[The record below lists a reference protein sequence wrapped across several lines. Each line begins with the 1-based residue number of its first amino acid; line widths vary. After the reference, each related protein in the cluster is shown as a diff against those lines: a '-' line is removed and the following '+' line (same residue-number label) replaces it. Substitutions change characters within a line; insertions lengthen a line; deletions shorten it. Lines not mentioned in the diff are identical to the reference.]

1 MSTEILMAFLIGVV
15 AAALLVGLTIFLTL
29 YIRGRAESGGTV
41 KKSKKKGAKKGGG
54 ARGGSMERKGE
65 YSIRL
70 SDNRKSGKAWQ
81 YQLRDNEELL
91 IGRGDECDL
100 QLSDK
105 TVSHLHCKIMIGERG
120 LEVAD
125 MGAKK
130 RTKQNG
136 VLVYDGSPLK
146 RGDILSLGHEELLVE
161 SIQHMGQ
168 EKPGDDYE
176 YGEADRERERERNVR
191 QHQDINRDR
200 NPESGRP
207 SHAVVDDTQ
216 AASPWN
222 ASARGRE
229 WRESGDNAHRR
240 GGNQSAYDP
249 LDDTQAA
256 SPWNASARGREWR
269 VGESESQ
276 KQNGNQGAQA
286 AHDPLDDT
294 QAASSWNRRH
304 EN

>member
-1 MSTEILMAFLIGVV
+1 MSTEILIAFLIGVV

-29 YIRGRAESGGTV
+29 YIRGRAESGGTG
-41 KKSKKKGAKKGGG
+41 KKPKNKKGKNGKSPTGGLIK
-54 ARGGSMERKGE
+54 RKGE

-81 YQLRDNEELL
+81 YQLCDNEELL

-146 RGDILSLGHEELLVE
+146 RGDVLSLGHEELLVE

-168 EKPGDDYE
+168 EEPGDDYG
-176 YGEADRERERERNVR
+176 YGEADRERERNAR

-207 SHAVVDDTQ
+207 AHAVVDDTQ

-222 ASARGRE
+222 ASAK
-229 WRESGDNAHRR
+229 
-240 GGNQSAYDP
+240 
-249 LDDTQAA
+249 
-256 SPWNASARGREWR
+256 GREWR
-269 VGESESQ
+269 VGESDSQ